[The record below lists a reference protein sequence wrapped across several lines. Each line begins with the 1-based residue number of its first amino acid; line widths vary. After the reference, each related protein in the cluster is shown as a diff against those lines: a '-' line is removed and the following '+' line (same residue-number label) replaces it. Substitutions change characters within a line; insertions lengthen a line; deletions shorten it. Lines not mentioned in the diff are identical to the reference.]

1 MAGGWGWGRG
11 CGGSLAHKHL
21 ISPCGT
27 RDQRSANVGRGGGN
41 AKSRT
46 APSPKRPRN
55 PEEEPVPTRPSQLP
69 TSTPRGLPRKL
80 GCSGEDRSPQAPGV
94 GCVWNGARGSKD
106 TLPRVSLSSSSKVRT
121 VAGSGGEGAKCGR
134 SHLETVSSA
143 GTPVRSRNR
152 PGTGLGGGKR
162 RTPAGGWWTES
173 N

>member
-1 MAGGWGWGRG
+1 MAGGWGWGRD

-27 RDQRSANVGRGGGN
+27 RDQRSANVGCGGGN

-55 PEEEPVPTRPSQLP
+55 PEQDACPH
-69 TSTPRGLPRKL
+69 TPLTIARINPARTPPEVGVQR
-80 GCSGEDRSPQAPGV
+80 EDRCPQAPGV
-94 GCVWNGARGSKD
+94 GWVWNGARGSKD

-134 SHLETVSSA
+134 SHLETVFSA

-152 PGTGLGGGKR
+152 PGTG
-162 RTPAGGWWTES
+162 
-173 N
+173 